1 MKRLFSFGLCL
12 ALLGCAS
19 DPPEQKPDPEVE
31 KFFDDLKKLPSLDE
45 QEFVEVCGGIPN
57 NCFNGDDPAVMR
69 EMFDRIN
76 INIVLAWQD
85 GVYQIPPAD
94 SKLGVEPRSKP
105 GNNLYL
111 AVQNGK
117 VIFATLL
124 FVEEK

>member
-1 MKRLFSFGLCL
+1 MNRLALTVFCL

-31 KFFDDLKKLPSLDE
+31 KFFDNLKKLPSLDE
-45 QEFVEVCGGIPN
+45 QEFVEVVGGIPN
-57 NCFNGDDPAVMR
+57 KCFNGQDPAVIR
-69 EMFDRIN
+69 EMFDKIN

-85 GVYQIPPAD
+85 GVYRIPPAD

-117 VIFATLL
+117 VIFATMH
-124 FVEEK
+124 FEEKK